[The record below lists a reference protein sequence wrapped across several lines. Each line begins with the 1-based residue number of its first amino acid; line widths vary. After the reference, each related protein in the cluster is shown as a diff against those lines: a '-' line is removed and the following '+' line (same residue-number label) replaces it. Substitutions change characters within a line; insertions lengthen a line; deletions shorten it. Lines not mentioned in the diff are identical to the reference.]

1 MAYMQ
6 VREVLQRA
14 GTFHERLADVYRW
27 IAERSTRDEKKR
39 MLVYMADQ
47 EDEARRMLD
56 DYVRTSNAQALDT
69 WLHFIPPTTLQ
80 LGDLPRPDMDLADL
94 VASATRL
101 DQSLTTLYDR
111 LATYT
116 AAPGTQEA
124 LGQLRDLQREKG
136 RKLSKAALLD
146 DLV

>member
-6 VREVLQRA
+6 VKEVLQRA
-14 GTFHERLADVYRW
+14 GAFHARLADVYRW
-27 IAERSTRDEKKR
+27 IAERSTKEEKKR
-39 MLVYMADQ
+39 MLAYMATQ
-47 EDEARRMLD
+47 EEDARRMLD
-56 DYVRTSNAQALDT
+56 EFVRTSESRALET
-69 WLHFIPPTTLQ
+69 WLHFIPPTTLH
-80 LGDLPRPDMDLADL
+80 LNDLPRPDMELDEL

-101 DQSLTTLYDR
+101 DQSLDQLYDR

-124 LGQLRDLQREKG
+124 LGRLRDLQREKE
-136 RKLSKAALLD
+136 RKLSKAALLE

>member
-6 VREVLQRA
+6 VKEVLQRA
-14 GTFHERLADVYRW
+14 GAFHARLADAYRW
-27 IAERSTRDEKKR
+27 IAERASREEKKQ
-39 MLVYMADQ
+39 MLAYMAEQ
-47 EDEARRMLD
+47 EEDARRMLD
-56 DYVRTSNAQALDT
+56 EYVRTSQSQALET

-80 LGDLPRPDMDLADL
+80 LSDMPRPDMELDEL
-94 VASATRL
+94 VASASKL

-124 LGQLRDLQREKG
+124 LGRLRDLQREKE
-136 RKLSKAALLD
+136 RKLSKAALLE

>member
-6 VREVLQRA
+6 VREVLERA
-14 GTFHERLADVYRW
+14 GTFHARLADAYRW
-27 IAERSTRDEKKR
+27 IAERATQDEKKR
-39 MLVYMADQ
+39 MLAYMATQ
-47 EDEARRMLD
+47 EDDARRLLEE
-56 DYVRTSNAQALDT
+56 YVRTSDAQALET

-80 LGDLPRPDMDLADL
+80 LRDMPRPDMDLEEL
-94 VASATRL
+94 VGSATRL
-101 DQSLTTLYDR
+101 DQSLTNLYDR